1 MSSDTWFLG
10 VFALLLTGLALRTLL
25 IGQVTV
31 ARRIERRVE
40 PGAYWLAIGCNLVA
54 AGLFLW
60 SWTRSLS
67 GDPEA
72 GVQPAFLFG
81 PYFVYL
87 LLEGLRAGEFRWGNN
102 HFPRQGRAGAYWT
115 LLLLTFLIAAFF
127 IGAAIYI

>member
-1 MSSDTWFLG
+1 MSFDTWFLG
-10 VFALLLTGLALRTLL
+10 IFALLLTGLALRALL
-25 IGQVTV
+25 VGQVTM

-60 SWTRSLS
+60 SWARSLS

-87 LLEGLRAGEFRWGNN
+87 FLEGLRAGEFRSGDN
-102 HFPRQGRAGAYWT
+102 HFSRHGRAGANWT
-115 LLLLTFLIAAFF
+115 ILLLTFLIAAFF
-127 IGAAIYI
+127 IGASIYI